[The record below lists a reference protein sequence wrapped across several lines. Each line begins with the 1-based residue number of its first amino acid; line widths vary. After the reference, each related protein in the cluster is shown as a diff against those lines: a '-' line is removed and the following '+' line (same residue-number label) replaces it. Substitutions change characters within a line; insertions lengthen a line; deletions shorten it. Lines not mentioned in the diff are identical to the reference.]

1 MSRAK
6 LTKAVKDHVW
16 SATTPRKRSFFSSH
30 LSRLYPALPSP
41 PVLLVFL
48 VWLPPFT
55 LPLAFPAPHRPPVL
69 GWCQS
74 ELSLRGSGPSSGYL
88 CFPPAQPW
96 SLVPATSA
104 PWVPNQC
111 AMKKEK
117 KKISW
122 LPSGNEAAF
131 FYLDRQLTENNS
143 RYHIQLMKVIWES
156 QLTV

>member
-55 LPLAFPAPHRPPVL
+55 LPLAFPAPHCPPVL

-88 CFPPAQPW
+88 YFPPAQPW

-117 KKISW
+117 KKKFPGYLQEMRQPFFTWIDSW
-122 LPSGNEAAF
+122 LKTI
-131 FYLDRQLTENNS
+131 LDITFS
-143 RYHIQLMKVIWES
+143 WWK
-156 QLTV
+156 